1 MRVCLKFCSE
11 PQKLDK
17 KLLGFIMYSVDYPVG
32 EQSKEEVRVTVVIL
46 GVVNGSEVEVG
57 LALAIAIR
65 WIRQISF

>member
-32 EQSKEEVRVTVVIL
+32 EQPKEEVRVTVVIL
-46 GVVNGSEVEVG
+46 GVVNGS
-57 LALAIAIR
+57 
-65 WIRQISF
+65 